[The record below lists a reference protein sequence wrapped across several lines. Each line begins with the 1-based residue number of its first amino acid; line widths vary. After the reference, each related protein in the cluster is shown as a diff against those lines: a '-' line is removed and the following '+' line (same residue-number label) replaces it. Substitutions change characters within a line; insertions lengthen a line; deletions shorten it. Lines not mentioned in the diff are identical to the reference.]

1 MPSTGDD
8 AQVAT
13 RQRDEQ
19 KKREKNVF
27 AAFAFSIGMGVVG
40 LLVFAVSASPRAP
53 TTSQPSW
60 VGPSFAPGLAIF
72 GLGVLVAGAS
82 ALVGAVLGFLF
93 GLPRMSDAAGG
104 RSNGVAAG
112 GDGNGG
118 AIADDQNGAAR
129 MDHRRGAG
137 YVNNNLLEIS
147 DWLTKIIVG
156 AGLVQLDGLTG
167 WVAATGATV
176 GAAAGL
182 VPGSLRTAF
191 GTSVMVYF
199 FAWGFLFVYIHTRTI
214 ISFIFVTMDHSLS
227 DLFTEVKDEL
237 RETTDGIRKEMSTV
251 RENVATEV
259 ANVVPQFQAM
269 LSEKLSEKGI
279 FDLLY
284 RGDPGAARTAEVQ
297 AERLLADPSNA
308 RNGRL
313 WLYLACARG
322 QQHAAAVR
330 AEVVD
335 PEAIERLGVSTRA
348 AIEKVLANDSDGSL
362 RRIARGLVYVD
373 DENHIEGDDDLASL
387 RGDEEIARM
396 LRPDS

>member
-1 MPSTGDD
+1 MPATGNDSRG
-8 AQVAT
+8 AT
-13 RQRDEQ
+13 GPRDEQ
-19 KKREKNVF
+19 KKREENVF

-104 RSNGVAAG
+104 RGGGVAAG
-112 GDGNGG
+112 GGGNGG
-118 AIADDQNGAAR
+118 ANAADRNGAA
-129 MDHRRGAG
+129 DHRRGAG

-156 AGLVQLDGLTG
+156 AGLVQLDRLTG
-167 WVAATGATV
+167 WVAAAGATV

-214 ISFIFVTMDHSLS
+214 ISFIFVTLDHSLS

-269 LSEKLSEKGI
+269 LSETLSEKGI

-284 RGDPGAARTAEVQ
+284 RSDPGAARTAEVQ
-297 AERLLADPSNA
+297 AERLLADPNNA

-335 PEAIERLGVSTRA
+335 PEAVESLVVSTRA
-348 AIEKVLANDSDGSL
+348 ALEKVLANDIDGSL

-373 DENHIEGDDDLASL
+373 NENHVEGDDDLASL